1 MVLLL
6 GGSGFLPLFG
16 GPGYEAALAAGIVL
30 PSATAIATAVLVAR
44 TKPQPFDAF
53 GRGVALGFVLGL
65 LALFLSVLH
74 GLRVGFCDLGDGVT
88 WFLLAPG
95 PGAVMGGVWGAFAG
109 LVVAR
114 EERPMRRSLFA
125 TALALGGPFAT
136 IAFSLYRF
144 VSSPMVFAFDTF
156 FGMFSGPLYDTV
168 IDATDRLISYRFGT
182 LCTLLASGVFFWHF
196 RREGSAFSLRGRG
209 HPGIAFAGVCATV
222 ASITLNLTG
231 SHFGHWSTTQSI
243 EKELERT
250 ASGKRCDLHYAPNV
264 LEREALLTLRDCD
277 AHVEE
282 LERWF
287 ETQGPPRITVYL
299 FENDQQKGRLMG
311 ASGTLIAKPWRREI
325 YIQQARYPHPVL
337 RHELAHVVAGSFGQG
352 PFRVSGPLGGWIPDP
367 GRIEGVATAA
377 APDDSELT
385 DQEWARAML
394 ELQILPSLQNIF
406 RLSFLGEN
414 SSKAY
419 TVAGAFL
426 SWLHEKHGAKALRG
440 WYGGGDL
447 VALTGKDLATLE
459 ADWRRDLGALP
470 FPKSALETARARFDR
485 PAIFGRKCPRIVDRY
500 LAEAN
505 GAFGR
510 GDIVGARHWFEK
522 ATALDDRH
530 VGARLGLA
538 NCAVRA
544 GDDAEARR
552 RWGEVAG
559 DQRLH
564 RLLRLM
570 AVEQTGDLDLALG
583 DVQSAREE
591 YAEVASALV
600 DEDQLRTLDV
610 KSNPG
615 TDEARQA
622 IVSLLLG
629 DPRLGR
635 DFGESAA
642 RIGRWSAKEPENG
655 LPPYLLG
662 RNFYNGGRYEE
673 ARVWLDRALERNIES
688 PRVRAESLR
697 VRLVLACIL
706 EERDRV
712 PKLLDEYLTVKSV
725 PEGNRE
731 AARRLATRCVLR

>member
-1 MVLLL
+1 
-6 GGSGFLPLFG
+6 
-16 GPGYEAALAAGIVL
+16 
-30 PSATAIATAVLVAR
+30 
-44 TKPQPFDAF
+44 
-53 GRGVALGFVLGL
+53 
-65 LALFLSVLH
+65 
-74 GLRVGFCDLGDGVT
+74 
-88 WFLLAPG
+88 
-95 PGAVMGGVWGAFAG
+95 
-109 LVVAR
+109 
-114 EERPMRRSLFA
+114 
-125 TALALGGPFAT
+125 
-136 IAFSLYRF
+136 
-144 VSSPMVFAFDTF
+144 
-156 FGMFSGPLYDTV
+156 MFSGPLYDTV
-168 IDATDRLISYRFGT
+168 IDATDRLLAYRLGT
-182 LCTLLASGVFFWHF
+182 LFTLLAAGVFLWHF
-196 RREGSAFSLRGRG
+196 RREGSGFALRGRG
-209 HPGIAFAGVCATV
+209 RPGVALAGVCA
-222 ASITLNLTG
+222 AICSLALNLMG
-231 SHFGHWSTTQSI
+231 SRFGHWSTTQSI

-250 ASGKRCDLHYAPNV
+250 ASGKRCDVRYSPNV

-287 ETQGPPRITVYL
+287 DTQAPPRITVYL

-311 ASGTLIAKPWRREI
+311 ASGTLIAKPWRHEI

-394 ELQILPSLQNIF
+394 ELQILPSLGNIF

-426 SWLHEKHGAKALRG
+426 SWLHEKHGAKAVRG
-440 WYGGGDL
+440 WYGGKEL
-447 VALTGKDLATLE
+447 QALTGKNLEALE
-459 ADWRRDLGALP
+459 ADWLKDLQALP
-470 FPKSALETARARFDR
+470 FPKTALETARARFDR

-510 GDIVGARHWFEK
+510 GDVLGARRWFEK
-522 ATALDDRH
+522 ALALDDRH

-552 RWGEVAG
+552 RWAEVAG
-559 DQRLH
+559 DQKLH

-570 AVEQTGDLDLALG
+570 AVEQIGDLDLALG
-583 DVQSAREE
+583 DLPKARRE
-591 YAEVASALV
+591 YAEVAAALV

-615 TDEARQA
+615 SNEGRQA
-622 IVSLLLG
+622 IASLLVG

-635 DFGESAA
+635 DFGEAAA
-642 RIGRWSAKEPENG
+642 RIGRWSAAEPENG

-673 ARVWLDRALERNIES
+673 AKNWLDRALERKMES
-688 PRVRAESLR
+688 ERVRAETLR
-697 VRLVLACIL
+697 VRLVLACVL
-706 EERDRV
+706 GETARV
-712 PKLLDEYLTVKSV
+712 PVLLDQYLATQSLPQGK
-725 PEGNRE
+725 RD
-731 AARRLATRCVLR
+731 AAQRLATRCVLR